1 MRLLGAVLLASLAL
15 ACTSGVEPE
24 PATTPPAAAT
34 AEPSDATGGPSEP
47 DRPPE
52 SPPGTRVN
60 RLPTPSNEA
69 GPVTIAVV
77 GDLMFAREVT
87 TLMEEHGVE
96 YPFERVSHLWR
107 DAGVVIG
114 NLEGTFT
121 DRGEARAK
129 AYTFRT
135 PPGLATTLSE
145 AGFDAVS
152 LANNHAYDFG
162 EQGLED
168 TIDALDAIGVQG
180 FGAALDGHGAS
191 NPAIVELPGMTLA
204 LLVFTAVAEREA
216 SPPRTPGVAW
226 GDVEAV
232 RAAVAERADLGE
244 TVIVMLH
251 AGDEYVRE
259 PSETQTALARAAID
273 AGAKVVIGTHPH
285 VLQPWERYGDGV
297 ILYSLGNFVFD
308 LDRDDLATLGA
319 GPFQTAVALVTID
332 ADGGVDVRFR
342 PAYIDPDEN
351 RPRPATDEEST
362 EILRLLGE
370 G

>member
-1 MRLLGAVLLASLAL
+1 
-15 ACTSGVEPE
+15 
-24 PATTPPAAAT
+24 
-34 AEPSDATGGPSEP
+34 
-47 DRPPE
+47 
-52 SPPGTRVN
+52 
-60 RLPTPSNEA
+60 
-69 GPVTIAVV
+69 
-77 GDLMFAREVT
+77 
-87 TLMEEHGVE
+87 
-96 YPFERVSHLWR
+96 
-107 DAGVVIG
+107 
-114 NLEGTFT
+114 
-121 DRGEARAK
+121 
-129 AYTFRT
+129 
-135 PPGLATTLSE
+135 
-145 AGFDAVS
+145 
-152 LANNHAYDFG
+152 
-162 EQGLED
+162 
-168 TIDALDAIGVQG
+168 
-180 FGAALDGHGAS
+180 
-191 NPAIVELPGMTLA
+191 MTLA
-204 LLVFTAVAEREA
+204 LLAFTAVAEREA

-232 RAAVAERADLGE
+232 RAAVAERAGLGE